1 MRCIG
6 SSKDILAAGRKRSR
20 PKGVDNARRFI
31 RSSSS
36 ARLARTAAG
45 EAQCAGVADR
55 ASGARGPRPRP
66 RRSPADRDA
75 PPART
80 AQLGVRGRGP
90 AGFRAAPALKGI
102 FAMSLVSIQSRPTYR
117 WHAALRVT
125 HVIRTAWQR
134 FLRRR
139 RRLHELGELAAMDD
153 LSLRDIA
160 ISRCEIRAAIQSRGD
175 MRSVRR

>member
-1 MRCIG
+1 
-6 SSKDILAAGRKRSR
+6 
-20 PKGVDNARRFI
+20 
-31 RSSSS
+31 
-36 ARLARTAAG
+36 
-45 EAQCAGVADR
+45 
-55 ASGARGPRPRP
+55 
-66 RRSPADRDA
+66 
-75 PPART
+75 
-80 AQLGVRGRGP
+80 
-90 AGFRAAPALKGI
+90 
-102 FAMSLVSIQSRPTYR
+102 MSLVSIQSRPTYR